1 VWTTFFF
8 VLTVIVS
15 ALCLIGTIY
24 VARNAARDAASLQK
38 RLRSCE
44 SRLESAITSHD
55 ELLATVTDLANRVKM
70 QRVRNT
76 VTHATSSSG
85 EPDPYKN
92 PDEWRSM
99 MTRKIALAKV
109 GVKQ

>member
-1 VWTTFFF
+1 MWTSISF
-8 VLTVIVS
+8 VLI
-15 ALCLIGTIY
+15 AILCGLCLTGCIF
-24 VARNAARDAASLQK
+24 VARNAARDAESLRK
-38 RLRSCE
+38 RVRSCE
-44 SRLESAITSHD
+44 SRTESLSNSLD
-55 ELLATVTDLANRVKM
+55 ELTGTVTEIANRAKM
-70 QRVRNT
+70 QRVRAAAN
-76 VTHATSSSG
+76 HATGSSG

>member
-1 VWTTFFF
+1 VWTTFFY
-8 VLTVIVS
+8 VLIAIGS
-15 ALCLIGTIY
+15 GLCLTGCVF
-24 VARNAARDAASLQK
+24 VAQRATADAESLRK

-44 SRLESAITSHD
+44 SRIESISNSVEEQT
-55 ELLATVTDLANRVKM
+55 ATLTELANRVKM
-70 QRVRNT
+70 QRVRN
-76 VTHATSSSG
+76 VVNHAAGSSG

-92 PDEWRSM
+92 PDEWRAM